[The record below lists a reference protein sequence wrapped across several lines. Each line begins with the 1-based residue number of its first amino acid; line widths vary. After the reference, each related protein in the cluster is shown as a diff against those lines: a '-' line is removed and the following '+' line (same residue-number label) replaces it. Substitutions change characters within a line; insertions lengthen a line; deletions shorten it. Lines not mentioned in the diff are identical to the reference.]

1 MVIAVRSLEPC
12 TNSVQTFINHAM
24 VWIGDRREKGE
35 A

>member
-1 MVIAVRSLEPC
+1 MVIAVRPC